1 MKINKKEIYIY
12 LLVFIFWLFTQFIY
26 TNFLGSLADQE
37 LYLSSSGPTN
47 ENLSPFSNTNITF
60 RIYSIISLF
69 LPGKLSILVPI
80 MFSAVFLFR
89 TLNNIYFYLSR
100 TEKTIVLLSLLT
112 PHYWIWQA
120 TASKEAIVVPL
131 ALVSVYYI
139 AKSSVFKLKLEEKL
153 ITFVCFIGVSLLKI
167 QNIPAYLIIF
177 LSLNISKF
185 TSYIKEFR
193 RLLTASIGVYF
204 IAAIS
209 TLSALILFLLTY
221 FREKISLFI
230 TQIMLIGKL
239 HFLSQAE
246 ANTSRFNLEW
256 TTVYDFF
263 NNMSWGIPAS
273 FLGLLPSEIINNP
286 INFLLFIE
294 GLYSLFIFIVINFLT
309 FQLALN
315 FSKVRFLYFFG
326 LIPAIVILII
336 IQYSMGIFNAG
347 TAIRYKQN
355 IIPLIIYLPIY
366 LIGFYRKKRF
376 FDRKNKSFLSE

>member
-1 MKINKKEIYIY
+1 
-12 LLVFIFWLFTQFIY
+12 
-26 TNFLGSLADQE
+26 
-37 LYLSSSGPTN
+37 
-47 ENLSPFSNTNITF
+47 
-60 RIYSIISLF
+60 
-69 LPGKLSILVPI
+69 
-80 MFSAVFLFR
+80 
-89 TLNNIYFYLSR
+89 
-100 TEKTIVLLSLLT
+100 
-112 PHYWIWQA
+112 
-120 TASKEAIVVPL
+120 
-131 ALVSVYYI
+131 
-139 AKSSVFKLKLEEKL
+139 
-153 ITFVCFIGVSLLKI
+153 
-167 QNIPAYLIIF
+167 
-177 LSLNISKF
+177 
-185 TSYIKEFR
+185 
-193 RLLTASIGVYF
+193 
-204 IAAIS
+204 
-209 TLSALILFLLTY
+209 
-221 FREKISLFI
+221 KISLFI

-376 FDRKNKSFLSE
+376 FDRKKESFLSK